1 MQLPD
6 PYLVNYWRLADNRIY
21 YINDEINE
29 ETLEI
34 QKDIITINIEDR
46 DKKVEDRKPIII
58 LINSP
63 GGYLQETM
71 SVAQSMIMSRTPV
84 ITVNIGSAYSGGS
97 LLLMAGHKRYAFKYS
112 KAMVHS
118 GGTSGMAGTYEQTE
132 AAQKIYKK
140 QIDEMGKYILERTNI
155 PETLFKKNK
164 TKDWYMDHDEQVKY
178 GLVDSI
184 IESLDEII

>member
-1 MQLPD
+1 M
-6 PYLVNYWRLADNRIY
+6 Y

-71 SVAQSMIMSRTPV
+71 SVAQSMIMSKTPV

>member
-63 GGYLQETM
+63 VGIFRKLC
-71 SVAQSMIMSRTPV
+71 
-84 ITVNIGSAYSGGS
+84 
-97 LLLMAGHKRYAFKYS
+97 L
-112 KAMVHS
+112 
-118 GGTSGMAGTYEQTE
+118 
-132 AAQKIYKK
+132 
-140 QIDEMGKYILERTNI
+140 
-155 PETLFKKNK
+155 
-164 TKDWYMDHDEQVKY
+164 
-178 GLVDSI
+178 
-184 IESLDEII
+184 

>member
-63 GGYLQETM
+63 GGGIFRKLC
-71 SVAQSMIMSRTPV
+71 
-84 ITVNIGSAYSGGS
+84 
-97 LLLMAGHKRYAFKYS
+97 L
-112 KAMVHS
+112 
-118 GGTSGMAGTYEQTE
+118 
-132 AAQKIYKK
+132 
-140 QIDEMGKYILERTNI
+140 
-155 PETLFKKNK
+155 
-164 TKDWYMDHDEQVKY
+164 
-178 GLVDSI
+178 
-184 IESLDEII
+184 

>member
-58 LINSP
+58 LINS
-63 GGYLQETM
+63 LN
-71 SVAQSMIMSRTPV
+71 S
-84 ITVNIGSAYSGGS
+84 
-97 LLLMAGHKRYAFKYS
+97 
-112 KAMVHS
+112 
-118 GGTSGMAGTYEQTE
+118 
-132 AAQKIYKK
+132 
-140 QIDEMGKYILERTNI
+140 
-155 PETLFKKNK
+155 
-164 TKDWYMDHDEQVKY
+164 
-178 GLVDSI
+178 
-184 IESLDEII
+184 

>member
-1 MQLPD
+1 MPENCENMQLLD

-63 GGYLQETM
+63 GGIFRKLC
-71 SVAQSMIMSRTPV
+71 
-84 ITVNIGSAYSGGS
+84 
-97 LLLMAGHKRYAFKYS
+97 L
-112 KAMVHS
+112 
-118 GGTSGMAGTYEQTE
+118 
-132 AAQKIYKK
+132 
-140 QIDEMGKYILERTNI
+140 
-155 PETLFKKNK
+155 
-164 TKDWYMDHDEQVKY
+164 
-178 GLVDSI
+178 
-184 IESLDEII
+184 